1 MHFLVHKW
9 ALRLCKI
16 DMGEQGSGLLLS
28 QLFWFVSE
36 NKGRLDRK
44 RRHSVAFY
52 SPAHSPV
59 VGVPCLRTWGL
70 ISFLVIPNVLSPS
83 LISSLRSHLQ
93 PPALYLYVD
102 AVKLPLPSLLWS
114 FSLTSPCTP
123 KDSSFPSLVR
133 VRDWCHDARITGHLL
148 YVPFLRVT
156 SQWWEN
162 TDWIVIP
169 PAQYSRIHSR
179 LTISATPTLIQTIA
193 IQPQG
198 LT

>member
-70 ISFLVIPNVLSPS
+70 TSFLVIPNVLSPS

-93 PPALYLYVD
+93 PPALYGV
-102 AVKLPLPSLLWS
+102 SISMWMLWNYLCLS
-114 FSLTSPCTP
+114 FSEASRWLLPALPKTPPSPVWCVSVTDVTMP
-123 KDSSFPSLVR
+123 ESQGISFMSL
-133 VRDWCHDARITGHLL
+133 
-148 YVPFLRVT
+148 
-156 SQWWEN
+156 S
-162 TDWIVIP
+162 
-169 PAQYSRIHSR
+169 
-179 LTISATPTLIQTIA
+179 
-193 IQPQG
+193 
-198 LT
+198 